1 MLSPKSL
8 SLQSQLRLMNG
19 ISLAGMLLVIIFAVI
34 NLGHLRSE
42 FNVYQAKQAMDKSLI
57 AGRLGMKPET
67 LSRSLAKL
75 RAFGVETTGREL
87 MIRDVGALRAH
98 FDED

>member
-1 MLSPKSL
+1 MKICVY
-8 SLQSQLRLMNG
+8 G
-19 ISLAGMLLVIIFAVI
+19 AGAV
-34 NLGHLRSE
+34 GG
-42 FNVYQAKQAMDKSLI
+42 LI